1 MAEQKNNMTDRQ
13 LAEELQKG
21 KRGGLGGRLLEI
33 LGVVVVAAG
42 AVFGGSVPAIIA
54 GALLAGI
61 GEWLRRKS
69 TGKADRL
76 TMDTLAPGV
85 VGAVMENVEMP
96 PSSPLLH
103 RGDTNIP
110 VPSHDYCSESGR
122 IRGVYQGLT
131 TELCT
136 VRLTDVSEFQRE
148 ETNQWERNEREVYAG
163 QWALCRLER
172 EFPTWLTIWPRERLE
187 KLLNARTIKAENE
200 DFNKRFNLSSGDAQE
215 ALRILNPSRMER
227 LMALAETSGRFALNL
242 NTDGKLYI
250 AVHSGHGFFEA
261 GKGRETPEQLRQRFA
276 RELKLFTDIIDVF
289 RPV

>member
-21 KRGGLGGRLLEI
+21 KRGGLGGRRLEI
-33 LGVVVVAAG
+33 LGVVVIAAG

-85 VGAVMENVEMP
+85 VGAVMENVAMP

-148 ETNQWERNEREVYAG
+148 ETNQWERNERVVYAG
-163 QWALCRLER
+163 QWALCRLEW

-187 KLLNARTIKAENE
+187 KLLNARTIKTENE

>member
-33 LGVVVVAAG
+33 LGVVVIAAG

-131 TELCT
+131 TDLCT

-187 KLLNARTIKAENE
+187 KLLNARTIKTENE

-227 LMALAETSGRFALNL
+227 LMALAETSGRFA
-242 NTDGKLYI
+242 
-250 AVHSGHGFFEA
+250 
-261 GKGRETPEQLRQRFA
+261 

>member
-33 LGVVVVAAG
+33 LGVVVIAAG

-148 ETNQWERNEREVYAG
+148 ETNQWERNERRSMPV
-163 QWALCRLER
+163 
-172 EFPTWLTIWPRERLE
+172 
-187 KLLNARTIKAENE
+187 
-200 DFNKRFNLSSGDAQE
+200 
-215 ALRILNPSRMER
+215 
-227 LMALAETSGRFALNL
+227 SGRC
-242 NTDGKLYI
+242 
-250 AVHSGHGFFEA
+250 AVWSGNSRRG
-261 GKGRETPEQLRQRFA
+261 
-276 RELKLFTDIIDVF
+276 
-289 RPV
+289 

>member
-33 LGVVVVAAG
+33 LGVVVIAAG

-103 RGDTNIP
+103 RGTPTFPCPATTIAAKAGA
-110 VPSHDYCSESGR
+110 SGAS
-122 IRGVYQGLT
+122 IRG
-131 TELCT
+131 
-136 VRLTDVSEFQRE
+136 
-148 ETNQWERNEREVYAG
+148 
-163 QWALCRLER
+163 
-172 EFPTWLTIWPRERLE
+172 
-187 KLLNARTIKAENE
+187 
-200 DFNKRFNLSSGDAQE
+200 
-215 ALRILNPSRMER
+215 
-227 LMALAETSGRFALNL
+227 
-242 NTDGKLYI
+242 
-250 AVHSGHGFFEA
+250 
-261 GKGRETPEQLRQRFA
+261 
-276 RELKLFTDIIDVF
+276 
-289 RPV
+289 